1 MPNVLKG
8 VNKAYHFDI
17 KPSLKG
23 NAVMK
28 KWVLL
33 FSIITI
39 SSVHA
44 ASEQQM
50 ISESKQAI
58 KAFAS
63 QLKTELMAGMQ
74 TGGPLQAVS
83 VCNTAAEEIARNN
96 SEKNG
101 WLISRTS
108 LKPRNS
114 KNAPNE
120 WEQAVLESFEKR
132 KAAGDTVSEIE
143 HAEVVLN
150 NGQSEFRYM
159 KAIPTKGMCLVC
171 HGENIA
177 PELTTKIDQLYPQ
190 DQARNYKLGDIRGAF
205 SIVRDVQ

>member
-1 MPNVLKG
+1 
-8 VNKAYHFDI
+8 
-17 KPSLKG
+17 
-23 NAVMK
+23 MK
-28 KWVLL
+28 KLILL
-33 FSIITI
+33 LAITAI
-39 SSVHA
+39 STAHS

-58 KAFAS
+58 KAFVS
-63 QLKTELMAGMQ
+63 QLKVELMAGMQ

-83 VCNTAAEEIARNN
+83 VCNTAAEEIARKN

-108 LKPRNS
+108 LKLRNS
-114 KNAPNE
+114 KNTPNE

-132 KAAGDTVSEIE
+132 KAAGEPISEIE
-143 HAEVVLN
+143 HAEVVSN

-159 KAIPTKGMCLVC
+159 KAIPAKGLCLVC

-177 PELTTKIDQLYPQ
+177 SELRTKIDQLYPQ

-205 SIVRDVQ
+205 SIIRDVQ

>member
-1 MPNVLKG
+1 
-8 VNKAYHFDI
+8 
-17 KPSLKG
+17 
-23 NAVMK
+23 MK
-28 KWVLL
+28 KLILL
-33 FSIITI
+33 LAITAI
-39 SSVHA
+39 STAHA

-50 ISESKQAI
+50 INESKRAI
-58 KAFAS
+58 KAFSS

-74 TGGPLQAVS
+74 KGGPLQAVT
-83 VCNTAAEEIARNN
+83 VCNTAAEEIARKS

-108 LKPRNS
+108 LKPRNL
-114 KNAPNE
+114 KNTPNE
-120 WEQAVLESFEKR
+120 WEQGVLESFEKR
-132 KAAGDTVSEIE
+132 KAEGEPVSEIE
-143 HAEVVLN
+143 HAEVVSN

-159 KAIPTKGMCLVC
+159 KATPAKGLCLVC

-177 PELTTKIDQLYPQ
+177 PELTTKIDQLYPH